1 MLFNAGLFGIPKEI
15 FDTPNIVLHPNF
27 SFTIFMA
34 FIVSIASLCW
44 AETVRD
50 KQSMNISLL
59 FIPYIS
65 ALSTIFLAISNLP
78 SAVLGIPFSSK
89 VNPTT
94 QAPYFLTKGKTDCR
108 DFSFPFTELTIVLPL

>member
-1 MLFNAGLFGIPKEI
+1 
-15 FDTPNIVLHPNF
+15 
-27 SFTIFMA
+27 
-34 FIVSIASLCW
+34 
-44 AETVRD
+44 
-50 KQSMNISLL
+50 MNISLL

-78 SAVLGIPFSSK
+78 SAVLGIPFSSR

-94 QAPYFLTKGKTDCR
+94 QDPYFLTKGKIDCR